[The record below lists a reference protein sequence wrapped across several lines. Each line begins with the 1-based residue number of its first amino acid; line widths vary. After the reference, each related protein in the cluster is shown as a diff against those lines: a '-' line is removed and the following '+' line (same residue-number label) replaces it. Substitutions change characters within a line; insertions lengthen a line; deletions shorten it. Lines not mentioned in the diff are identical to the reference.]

1 MGPELPKYPGSTSL
15 ASDVLTTDYMTTLAI
30 VQARTTSSRLPGKVL
45 LPIGGKPMVLYQLQR
60 LQRCQRVDDLVLATS
75 DHSSDDSLA
84 DVVSKAGYKVFRGE
98 LHDVLE
104 RFRACSA
111 QEQATTVVR
120 LTGDC
125 PLSDSALIDELL
137 EAFAKGDWDY
147 LANSVDDQQLSVPD
161 GFDAEVFR
169 AELLERAAREAKLLS
184 EREHVTPWFRSDS
197 AGLRWGHFR
206 HHPVRPYYRVTV
218 DEPADLE
225 VVRAVVDAL
234 EPQDSLFGVD
244 AVVGYLEKHPEL
256 AARNLATVRN
266 EGFLKS
272 LAEDA
277 AQAQQ
282 VAISVGQGQDL
293 WRRAKRVI
301 PGGNMLLS
309 KRAEMFLPEQWPAYF
324 SRAKGCRVWDLDG
337 RELIDMSIM
346 GIGTNLLGY
355 GHPEVDAAVAATVA
369 SGNMSTLN
377 CPEEVWLAE
386 RLVDLHPWAEMARLA
401 RSGGE
406 ANAIAIRIARAATG
420 RDTVAICGYHGWH
433 DWYLAT
439 NLQNDSGLE
448 EHLLPGLEPNGV
460 PQALA
465 GTVQPFTFNRLDQLE
480 SIASTHELAGVKM
493 EVQRNSPPDPGFLEG
508 VRELCTRRG
517 IVLIFDECTS
527 GFRET
532 FGGLHLKYGVE
543 PDMAMFGK
551 AMGNGYAI
559 TATIGRRAVME
570 AAQSTFIS
578 STFWTER
585 IGPSAALKT
594 LQVMERE
601 RSWEKVTATGLE
613 LRQRL
618 QALADKYGLTIKH
631 WGIPALT
638 GYTFDS
644 ENALAYKTL
653 ITQEMLIRGY
663 LVGNSIYVCTEHT
676 EQVVDSFF
684 EAIDPIFGLVM
695 ECEQGRDVHSLLQG
709 PVCHGGF
716 KRLN

>member
-1 MGPELPKYPGSTSL
+1 M
-15 ASDVLTTDYMTTLAI
+15 TDQVAVIL
-30 VQARTTSSRLPGKVL
+30 QARTGSSRLPGKVL
-45 LPIGGKPMVLYQLQR
+45 ADLAGRPMLTFLVER
-60 LQRCQRVDDLVLATS
+60 LKSCASVDRCILATT
-75 DHSSDDSLA
+75 DLAEDDALAELGKSL
-84 DVVSKAGYKVFRGE
+84 G
-98 LHDVLE
+98 L
-104 RFRACSA
+104 
-111 QEQATTVVR
+111 TVVR
-120 LTGDC
+120 GSKNDVLSRFALAAEYTKANILVRITGDC
-125 PLSDSALIDELL
+125 PLLDPNLL
-137 EAFAKGDWDY
+137 EEMINEFYDQKFDY
-147 LANSVDDQQLSVPD
+147 FSNCISPTYPD
-161 GFDAEVFR
+161 GLDIEIFTRQSLLLAQAECIDA
-169 AELLERAAREAKLLS
+169 AQ
-184 EREHVTPWFRSDS
+184 REHVTPWIRESGRFRLAQKRHNEDHS
-197 AGLRWGHFR
+197 ALRW
-206 HHPVRPYYRVTV
+206 TV
-218 DEPADLE
+218 DEPEDLQVIRS
-225 VVRAVVDAL
+225 VVAHFEGSSDFSWHDVL
-234 EPQDSLFGVD
+234 
-244 AVVGYLEKHPEL
+244 EL
-256 AARNLATVRN
+256 AHQQPQLFDANAKFARN
-266 EGFLKS
+266 EG
-272 LAEDA
+272 A
-277 AQAQQ
+277 AMGE
-282 VAISVGQGQDL
+282 GQKL

-324 SRAKGCRVWDLDG
+324 SRVKGCRVWDLDG

-369 SGNMSTLN
+369 AGNMSTLN

-386 RLVDLHPWAEMARLA
+386 RLVQLHPWAEMARFA

-460 PQALA
+460 PRGLA
-465 GTVQPFTFNRLDQLE
+465 GTVQPFSFNRLDQLE
-480 SIASTHELAGVKM
+480 SIASTHELAAVKM
-493 EVQRNSPPDPGFLEG
+493 EVQRSSPPDPGFLQG

-551 AMGNGYAI
+551 ALGNGYAI

-585 IGPSAALKT
+585 IGPTAALKT
-594 LQVMERE
+594 LEVMERE
-601 RSWEKVTATGLE
+601 CSWEQVTATGLT
-613 LRQRL
+613 LRRRWQE
-618 QALADKYGLTIKH
+618 LADRYGLSITH
-631 WGIPALT
+631 NGLPALT
-638 GYTFDS
+638 GFAIQS
-644 ENALAYKTL
+644 PQSLGYKTL
-653 ITQEMLIRGY
+653 ISQEMLKKGY
-663 LVGNSIYVCTEHT
+663 LAATSCYVSLAHT
-676 EQVVDSFF
+676 PDVVEPYLNALGQVF
-684 EAIDPIFGLVM
+684 ALIA
-695 ECEQGRDVHSLLQG
+695 ECEAGRSVEELLEG